1 MTPIVSYELTNEDR
15 ELLKTRLP
23 ERPYEYDHH
32 DYGFCGSPACDAYE
46 KALKPY
52 KEANLLDFMFLK
64 ERLIETVSRRDS
76 SPSQI
81 IAVIDDFKK
90 QVPNNVAEAMSL
102 GFDIDLYYGKFQ
114 EIENEIVAL
123 HDNLIR
129 EMYMAHSDN
138 AVMNQFMSA
147 CSIASTGK

>member
-1 MTPIVSYELTNEDR
+1 MTPVVPYELTSEDR

-32 DYGFCGSPACDAYE
+32 DYGFCGSPECDAYE

-81 IAVIDDFKK
+81 IAVIEDFKK

-102 GFDIDLYYGKFQ
+102 GFNIDLYYKKFKG
-114 EIENEIVAL
+114 IENEIIAL
-123 HDNLIR
+123 RYDLIR
-129 EMYMAHSDN
+129 EMYTSHSDN
-138 AVMNQFMSA
+138 AVMNQFMNA

>member
-1 MTPIVSYELTNEDR
+1 M
-15 ELLKTRLP
+15 
-23 ERPYEYDHH
+23 
-32 DYGFCGSPACDAYE
+32 
-46 KALKPY
+46 
-52 KEANLLDFMFLK
+52 K

-81 IAVIDDFKK
+81 IAIIEDFKK
-90 QVPNNVAEAMSL
+90 QVPNNVAEAMLL

-114 EIENEIVAL
+114 DIEKQIVAL